1 MKLNFLH
8 LALLMIS
15 LVGVS
20 NHSFAASSTQQ
31 GTMTATVSN
40 TCTVPSG
47 ATLSFGSFNPLTQTS
62 NVDVDISFTIQ
73 CTTGAVITDIDLGNS
88 LNTNSTTARKMKRDG
103 SSTTCSASQADP
115 ECLSY
120 ILYIDSSRQVNW
132 GSITSSNFSNYYSS
146 SKRTGLGFGP
156 SSALTF
162 TVYGRIPTASS
173 NITNLTKA
181 GTYSD
186 SLTITINY

>member
-1 MKLNFLH
+1 
-8 LALLMIS
+8 MIS
-15 LVGVS
+15 LLGVS
-20 NHSFAASSTQQ
+20 NHSYAGNDTDQSP
-31 GTMTATVSN
+31 MTATVSN
-40 TCTVPSG
+40 TCSAPTG

-88 LNTNSTTARKMKRDG
+88 SNTSSATERKMKRDG
-103 SSTTCSASQADP
+103 SSTTCLPSQANP

-120 ILYIDSSRQVNW
+120 ILYIDPSRQVNW
-132 GSITSSNFSNYYSS
+132 GSIKSSDFSTYYSS